1 MSFWESVKKN
11 LRKGIKEGIEVVKGG
26 AVVVKK
32 KAGELSEEG
41 KRRYRIYELH
51 RKVHKE
57 MAELGGVVY
66 DLSLKVENPILSGNV
81 KEIIVRIK
89 NLEEKIKK
97 LEEKPKIPAR

>member
-1 MSFWESVKKN
+1 MSFLEKVKKN
-11 LRKGIKEGIEVVKGG
+11 LQKGIKEGIEVVKGG

-32 KAGELSEEG
+32 KAGELGEEG

-66 DLSLKVENPILSGNV
+66 DLRSKVENPILSGNV
-81 KEIIVRIK
+81 KEIITRIK
-89 NLEEKIKK
+89 NLEEKIKE
-97 LEEKPKIPAR
+97 LEEKSKMPSR

>member
-11 LRKGIKEGIEVVKGG
+11 LKKGVKEGIEVVKGG

-32 KAGELSEEG
+32 KAGELTEEG

-57 MAELGGVVY
+57 MAELGGAIY
-66 DLSLKVENPILSGNV
+66 DLSSKVENPLLSSNV
-81 KEIIVRIK
+81 KEIIAR
-89 NLEEKIKK
+89 IKK
-97 LEEKPKIPAR
+97 LEEKIKEFEEKQKIPSK